1 MSAAQGCHAWRWVA
15 FFRAIDYVI
24 VISQGK
30 IMKPVQKASLF
41 DSIVAAFALTHTF
54 GFGYRDS
61 VRDIKAAQRR

>member
-1 MSAAQGCHAWRWVA
+1 
-15 FFRAIDYVI
+15 
-24 VISQGK
+24 
-30 IMKPVQKASLF
+30 MKPVQKTSLF